1 MILGAEIDNGFLTTV
16 TGVGITATVALLAWI
31 VRELYRIS
39 SLVSKVEERTND
51 HDRRIDRLE
60 NHK

>member
-1 MILGAEIDNGFLTTV
+1 MISAQIDNGVLTTL
-16 TGVGITATVALLAWI
+16 TGVGVTMTVALLAWI